1 MPHELEAL
9 RRHHEDSRRGMGFW
23 LRATADTAHSFLTA
37 RFISTLVIAAL
48 ALTAFFVLVDWLS

>member
-1 MPHELEAL
+1 
-9 RRHHEDSRRGMGFW
+9 MGFW